1 MTIYFHLHMA
11 DDVDEKDEDLEEG
24 VEQPAIGQ
32 LLPGYGAHSLSLS
45 LSLSLFTL
53 LPIDQ

>member
-1 MTIYFHLHMA
+1 MA

-45 LSLSLFTL
+45 LHFTSNRSIKSLS
-53 LPIDQ
+53 INQSI